1 MSAFIYKKNNL
12 MFSQTVLNKNT
23 SLPFFVV
30 VCFVFCFVICYTFCL
45 LLCVERLCLYVLPFG
60 SVLIPEALTVI
71 LTFYVAA
78 EIFMLIN
85 SEKAGLQG
93 FDDWSFLSK
102 SGFGLCIHAYELLL
116 PLTGGQMNN
125 SCYDSPQHRRHT
137 ERKRPR
143 SDL

>member
-1 MSAFIYKKNNL
+1 MSAFMYKKL

-23 SLPFFVV
+23 SLPFFVVV

-45 LLCVERLCLYVLPFG
+45 LLCVERLCLYVPPFG

-85 SEKAGLQG
+85 SEEAGLQG
-93 FDDWSFLSK
+93 FDD
-102 SGFGLCIHAYELLL
+102 
-116 PLTGGQMNN
+116 
-125 SCYDSPQHRRHT
+125 
-137 ERKRPR
+137 
-143 SDL
+143 